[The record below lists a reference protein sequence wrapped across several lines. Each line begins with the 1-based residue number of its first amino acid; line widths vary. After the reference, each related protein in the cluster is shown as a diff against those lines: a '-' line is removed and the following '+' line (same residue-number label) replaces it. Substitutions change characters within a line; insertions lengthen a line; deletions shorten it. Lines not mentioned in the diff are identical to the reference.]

1 MVGDALTRNEGTE
14 ATTGP
19 ARLRRRGLAVLCL
32 VTLALLAGGA
42 QAASGNLDLVSRASG
57 ASGAKGNGLS
67 KVIGISGD
75 GRFVAFSSLATNL
88 SPDDGDATYDSYVR
102 DLQTGTTTLVCR
114 ASGADGAKGN
124 GASADGAVS
133 ADGRFVAFE
142 SGATN
147 LDPDDGDAIFDAY
160 VRDLQTNTTTLVSR
174 ASGASGPKG
183 NADSIV
189 FANAISSDGRFVA
202 FASRATNLSPD
213 DGDAIT
219 DVFRRDLA
227 NSQPVAA
234 ADAYTAEANTP
245 LTVAAPGVL
254 ANDSDPDGDPLSAR
268 PVSGPEHG
276 TLALNADGS
285 FVHARG
291 RLLRPGLLQLQG
303 ERRRPRLE
311 RRHGGAH
318 GQRASAAAS
327 TASSTASSSPA
338 AAARTEAALPGTPG
352 DDRRHPRQRRPLRDE
367 ASRRDRRPGRERPGQ
382 ERRRRRPRLR
392 RRGERPGRGRGGQR
406 PPLRPGRYRPLAGRT
421 GQGPPRRR
429 PRRRHAARWAR
440 QGPAGR
446 RAGP

>member
-213 DGDAIT
+213 DGDQTSDVFVRDLQTDATTLVSRAAGSSGAKGNGDSYAAYLSGDGRFVAFGSQATNLSADDGDAIT

-291 RLLRPGLLQLQG
+291 AATPARTPSAT
-303 ERRRPRLE
+303 RR
-311 RRHGGAH
+311 AT
-318 GQRASAAAS
+318 AAS
-327 TASSTASSSPA
+327 TRTPPRWRSRST
-338 AAARTEAALPGTPG
+338 RLRRRLRRRLHRRLHRLHRLLLP
-352 DDRRHPRQRRPLRDE
+352 
-367 ASRRDRRPGRERPGQ
+367 
-382 ERRRRRPRLR
+382 RRRRPHRSGSARDAR
-392 RRGERPGRGRGGQR
+392 RRSSA
-406 PPLRPGRYRPLAGRT
+406 PPAT
-421 GQGPPRRR
+421 TSST
-429 PRRRHAARWAR
+429 
-440 QGPAGR
+440 GR
-446 RAGP
+446 REPT